1 MTRLPQLGDS
11 RGFTLVELLVG
22 MALGMIILLAAFQII
37 DRAFLTNKQISDR
50 EDALQRGRST
60 LELMDRQLRSQICLG
75 TQKTSLVDAQ
85 NNKVS
90 FYVYLSDPT
99 TGNTNPELHTLQ
111 LTGSTIKELDF
122 VGTGTY
128 PNLTFDQNNPTRTR
142 TLITNVVGGSPL
154 FTYFAFDSSVAAG
167 NGATVRLDPGTGSLS
182 ATDSARVIDIKVN
195 FTAKPTGTSSL
206 AQATNFQNDVYM
218 RSADP
223 LSPTGG
229 PRCS

>member
-1 MTRLPQLGDS
+1 MTGLPQLSGS
-11 RGFTLVELLVG
+11 RGFTLVELVVG
-22 MALGMIILLAAFQII
+22 MALAMIILLAAFQII
-37 DRAFLTNKQISDR
+37 DRSFVASKQISDR

-75 TQKTSLVDAQ
+75 TQKTSLVSAQ
-85 NNKVS
+85 ANQVS
-90 FYVYLSDPT
+90 FYVYLGDPT
-99 TGNTNPELHTLQ
+99 TGNTNPELHKLQ
-111 LTGSTIKELDF
+111 LTGTTIKEFDY

-128 PNLTFDQNNPTRTR
+128 PDLVFDQANPTRTK
-142 TLITNVVGGSPL
+142 TLVTNVLGGSPL

-167 NGATVRLDPGTGSLS
+167 NGTLVQLDPGTGSLS
-182 ATDSARVIDIKVN
+182 TTDSARVVDIKVN
-195 FTAKPTGTSSL
+195 FTALPTGTSKMNQS
-206 AQATNFQNDVYM
+206 TNFQNDVYM

>member
-1 MTRLPQLGDS
+1 MHRLSDS
-11 RGFTLVELLVG
+11 RGFTLIELVIG
-22 MALGMIILLAAFQII
+22 MALAMIVILAAFNII

-75 TQKTSLVDAQ
+75 SQKTSLVDAQ
-85 NNKVS
+85 ANQVS
-90 FYVYLSDPT
+90 FYVYLGDPT

-111 LTGSTIKELDF
+111 LTGSTIKEFDY

-128 PNLTFDQNNPTRTR
+128 PNLTFDTNNPTRTR
-142 TLITNVVGGSPL
+142 TLITNVLGGSPL
-154 FTYFAFDSSVAAG
+154 FTYFAFNSGVTAG
-167 NGATVRLDPGTGSLS
+167 NGALSQLDPGTGSLS
-182 ATDSARVIDIKVN
+182 STDSARVVDIKVN
-195 FTAKPTGTSSL
+195 FTAKPTGTSSM

>member
-85 NNKVS
+85 ANKVS
-90 FYVYLSDPT
+90 FYVYLGDPT

-111 LTGSTIKELDF
+111 LTGCTIKELDF

-128 PNLTFDQNNPTRTR
+128 PTLTFDQNNPTRTR

-154 FTYFAFDSSVAAG
+154 FTYFAFDSSVALKPSRGPDAEASLQAILTNDLAAVPTAHAVYSLICREDG
-167 NGATVRLDPGTGSLS
+167 GVLDDVIAYKHAPHRITV
-182 ATDSARVIDIKVN
+182 VVN
-195 FTAKPTGTSSL
+195 
-206 AQATNFQNDVYM
+206 
-218 RSADP
+218 
-223 LSPTGG
+223 
-229 PRCS
+229 

>member
-1 MTRLPQLGDS
+1 MIRSRLSDS
-11 RGFTLVELLVG
+11 SGFTLMELVVG
-22 MALGMIILLAAFQII
+22 MALGMIILIAAFQIV
-37 DRAFLTNKQISDR
+37 DRAFVVNKQVSDR

-75 TQKTSLVDAQ
+75 TARTSLVDAEANQ
-85 NNKVS
+85 VS
-90 FYVYLSDPT
+90 FYVYLGDPT
-99 TGNTNPELHTLQ
+99 SSNTNPELHTLQ

-128 PNLTFDQNNPTRTR
+128 PNLTFDQAHPTRSR
-142 TLITNVVGGSPL
+142 ILVTNVQGGSPL
-154 FTYFAFDSSVAAG
+154 FTYYAFDSSVTAG
-167 NGATVRLDPGTGSLS
+167 NGALTRLDPGTGSLS
-182 ATDSARVIDIKVN
+182 TTDSARVVDIKVN
-195 FTAKPTGTSSL
+195 FTALPTNVSKL
-206 AQATNFQNDVYM
+206 DQATNFQNDVYM